1 VAVAARKP
9 SPKICAKCGRRGR
22 VTDSRPVPSLSA
34 HRRHH
39 VCRCGH
45 DWNTYETSLHPSLI
59 EQALEASATRPN
71 RETVTINTP
80 GRAVIRKP

>member
-1 VAVAARKP
+1 MSRP
-9 SPKICAKCGRRGR
+9 HSPKHCVRCGRRGK

-45 DWNTYETSLHPSLI
+45 EWNTYETALHPSLI
-59 EQALEASATRPN
+59 EQVVEAMNNGGGARHQVS
-71 RETVTINTP
+71 VDTP
-80 GRAVIRKP
+80 GRTTIRKP